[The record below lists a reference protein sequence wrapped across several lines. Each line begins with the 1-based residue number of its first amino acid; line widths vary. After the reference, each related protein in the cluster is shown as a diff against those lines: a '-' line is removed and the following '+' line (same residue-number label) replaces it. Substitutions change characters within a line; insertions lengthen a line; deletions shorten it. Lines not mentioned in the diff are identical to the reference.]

1 MRRRLCSRCPLSTR
15 PLSFFLSPLS
25 LYMPLPSFL
34 SAATVMRWRW
44 QQLLPFS
51 TQPFCGSLELSVAG
65 AGTGAM
71 VETKSTLTTPPFCSQ
86 GSDAAGKHNLSL
98 ILRSLSLS
106 LSVCSMRSA
115 LVLYLFLGKCAYACL
130 CVRVFATTPCLP
142 AAFAALPVLLS
153 IKYATPRYDS
163 LLSFVGTTTISN

>member
-15 PLSFFLSPLS
+15 TLFLSPLS

-34 SAATVMRWRW
+34 LAATVMRWRW

-106 LSVCSMRSA
+106 MCSMRSA
-115 LVLYLFLGKCAYACL
+115 LVLYLFLDKCAYACL

-142 AAFAALPVLLS
+142 AACCLRCAARAVKHKICDAP
-153 IKYATPRYDS
+153 I
-163 LLSFVGTTTISN
+163 